1 MTEDVKSLYGLIE
14 KVAEKGKIAK
24 GVNEVTK
31 QVEKGDAKLVVNAQD
46 VDPKEILMHIP
57 ILCKEKGIKLLE
69 VPSRSELGKSAK
81 LSVNCSSLAI
91 TDFGGLDKEAEQITT
106 KLIKEN

>member
-1 MTEDVKSLYGLIE
+1 MAEDVKALYGFIE

-31 QVEKGDAKLVVNAQD
+31 QVERGSAKLVVTAQD

-57 ILCKEKGIKLLE
+57 VLCKEKNIACVE
-69 VPSRSELGKSAK
+69 VPSKTELGKSAK
-81 LSVNCSSLAI
+81 LIVSCSTLAI
-91 TDFGGLDKEAEQITT
+91 LDFGGFDKEAE
-106 KLIKEN
+106 KFLK

>member
-1 MTEDVKSLYGLIE
+1 MVEDVKALYGFIE
-14 KVAEKGKIAK
+14 KVAEKGKITK

-31 QVEKGDAKLVVNAQD
+31 QIEKGNARLVINAQD

-69 VPSRSELGKSAK
+69 VPSKSELGKSAK
-81 LSVNCSSLAI
+81 LPVDCSTLAI
-91 TDFGGLDKEAEQITT
+91 TDFRGLDEEAKQIIT
-106 KLIKEN
+106 KLIKE